1 MKAIAPYAGR
11 SVGKRGT
18 SRNPC
23 RKAWLNPQ
31 KSVWAIVPEKSVK
44 ADGGKDP
51 AVADNATRKGIER
64 VEDSC
69 SKEDVCQKIGE

>member
-1 MKAIAPYAGR
+1 MN
-11 SVGKRGT
+11 S
-18 SRNPC
+18 
-23 RKAWLNPQ
+23 Q
-31 KSVWAIVPEKSVK
+31 KSVWVIVLKKSVK

-69 SKEDVCQKIGE
+69 SKEDVCQRIGE